1 LAALLLLG
9 GLLAVPSPASA
20 AETYDICAGY
30 IESLPATISRQG
42 VWCLRKNL
50 SASIGN
56 GNAITIATNDV
67 TIECNDFRGGG
78 LAAVPTSAALAFKSV
93 VLRPTARAIPS
104 EASSPV
110 SATPAPVAVT

>member
-1 LAALLLLG
+1 MTTAYRLLAALLLG
-9 GLLAVPSPASA
+9 GLLAVPPSARA
-20 AETYDICAGY
+20 AESYDSCAGY
-30 IESLPATISRQG
+30 IDSLPATISRQG

-78 LAAVPTSAALAFKSV
+78 LAAGWSTHTSARGWT
-93 VLRPTARAIPS
+93 LRGRRIARAT
-104 EASSPV
+104 SSI
-110 SATPAPVAVT
+110 SGRSG